1 MPPLYV
7 GIMSGTSLDGIDIA
21 LTSIEAPRNI
31 RLLGARCAP
40 LPPAL
45 RQSLLDLCQPGPD
58 EVRRA
63 ALAGQAWARVAAE
76 GVSEVLNSA
85 GVSADQVKA
94 IGSHGQT
101 IRHHPELGFSV
112 QIGAPALLAELT
124 CIDVVTDFRS
134 ADVAAGGEGAP
145 LVPAFHHWLL
155 AEPALKRVLVNI
167 GGFAN
172 LTLLRPQ
179 LPVTGFD
186 SGPGNVLLDEWIS
199 VHLRQAYDAGGQ
211 WASQGKV
218 SDSLLSEMLADP
230 YFARPAPKSTG
241 REYFNAA
248 WLAAHLERLAEPL
261 SPVDVQ
267 ATLLELTAIS
277 VAEAVKDAAHGCEE
291 LYVCGGGSRNTR
303 LMNRLQQLLA
313 PLPVGSTELL
323 GVDPDW
329 MEAMAFAWLAW
340 CRITK
345 QAGNLPAVTGAR
357 GGRVLGALYCAPGS
371 D

>member
-1 MPPLYV
+1 MPHLYV

-45 RQSLLDLCQPGPD
+45 RQSLLDLCQPGYD

-76 GVSEVLNSA
+76 GVSAVLDFA
-85 GVSADQVKA
+85 GVRADQVMA

-112 QIGAPALLAELT
+112 QIGAPTLLAELT
-124 CIDVVTDFRS
+124 GIDVVTDFRS
-134 ADVAAGGEGAP
+134 ADVSAEGEGAP

-155 AEPALKRVLVNI
+155 AEPSLQRALVNI
-167 GGFAN
+167 GGFTN

-179 LPVTGFD
+179 RPVTGFD
-186 SGPGNVLLDEWIS
+186 SGPGNVLLDEWTSI
-199 VHLRQAYDAGGQ
+199 HLRQAYDAEGR

-218 SDSLLSEMLADP
+218 IGALLSEMLADP

-241 REYFNAA
+241 REYFNGA
-248 WLAAHLERLAEPL
+248 WLAAHLERLSEPP

-267 ATLLELTAIS
+267 ATLLDLTAIS
-277 VAEAVKDAAHGCEE
+277 VADAVKEAACGCQE
-291 LYVCGGGSRNTR
+291 LYVCGGGARNTR
-303 LMNRLQQLLA
+303 LMARLQELLA
-313 PLPVGSTELL
+313 PLPVGTTELL

-340 CRITK
+340 RRLTK
-345 QAGNLPAVTGAR
+345 QAGNLPAVTGAK
-357 GGRVLGALYCAPGS
+357 GARVLGALYCAPVS